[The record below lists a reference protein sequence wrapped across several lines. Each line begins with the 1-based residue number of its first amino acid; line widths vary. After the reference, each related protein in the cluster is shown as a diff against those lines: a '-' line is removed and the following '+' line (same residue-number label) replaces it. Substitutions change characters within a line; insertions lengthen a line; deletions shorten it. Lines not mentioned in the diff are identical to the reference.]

1 MRKKVLLAEQSD
13 AIRTIAE
20 SLLRQ
25 NGYDV
30 IDAVNADKAK
40 ALIITSQPNLMI
52 IGADMKDSQGIYL
65 YDALSENDATAG
77 IPILF
82 IADPDGRQIPYPDE
96 VILPRPFDP
105 AEFIERVVLF
115 VGQSGAQPEPEKVSE
130 ADPFTDGS
138 VDDEI
143 LDAALGMDQIE
154 VEDSEEM
161 NSTQM
166 TGKLRIPVEPVK
178 DGPYVNGDS
187 DTTKVE
193 SLMIRDDDPQV
204 KKKAQD
210 KVIEEPLPKLEIA
223 EDQYGLIEA
232 EKPESELPDEGKPAE
247 PDHDYDWFVNEM
259 QKDVAKAVGGAPVE
273 KPGDKQIDKTGNSEY
288 LEQVTPSQK
297 SPEPAPAPKP
307 AEIKPGGVD
316 EFISEFK
323 KEVAEI
329 AKVTDESKA
338 QPDAA
343 VSEQELKSEFESEID
358 SITDEQTVEDGPK
371 QREPMPAAKAA
382 TIAESDPTESPAP
395 LSVPDEGIDP
405 EEISHFCNYLAE
417 LLAEKLAKK
426 LADRIDRD
434 ELLAMAREE
443 LPKLVS
449 GKK

>member
-1 MRKKVLLAEQSD
+1 MRKKVLLVEQSD

-20 SLLRQ
+20 SLLHQ

-30 IDAVNADKAK
+30 IDASNADKAK
-40 ALIITSQPNLMI
+40 ALIITSQPNLLI
-52 IGADMKDSQGIYL
+52 IGADMKDSQGTYL

-105 AEFIERVVLF
+105 KEFVERVVLF
-115 VGQSGAQPEPEKVSE
+115 VGPSGQAREEDKIVE
-130 ADPFTDGS
+130 ADPFSSGS

-178 DGPYVNGDS
+178 DGPYVDGN

-193 SLMIRDDDPQV
+193 SLMIRDEDTQIKKKEQV
-204 KKKAQD
+204 KAE
-210 KVIEEPLPKLEIA
+210 EEPPTKLELA
-223 EDQYGLIEA
+223 QDQYGLMEPDA
-232 EKPESELPDEGKPAE
+232 LEPDLPNQTPAE
-247 PDHDYDWFVNEM
+247 PDHDYDWFINEM
-259 QKDVAKAVGGAPVE
+259 QKDVAKAVEGDAPAP
-273 KPGDKQIDKTGNSEY
+273 KPGDKHITKTGNSEY
-288 LEQVTPSQK
+288 LEQIGPQK
-297 SPEPAPAPKP
+297 KNAVPAPTP
-307 AEIKPGGVD
+307 AEIRPGGVD
-316 EFISEFK
+316 DFISEFK

-329 AKVTDESKA
+329 SKTTTA
-338 QPDAA
+338 TKSTPNGK
-343 VSEQELKSEFESEID
+343 VSEQDLKSQFESEID
-358 SITDEQTVEDGPK
+358 QITDEQPLEERATFAERESMPQATTVAETD
-371 QREPMPAAKAA
+371 PADA
-382 TIAESDPTESPAP
+382 TGK
-395 LSVPDEGIDP
+395 LKVPVEGVDP
-405 EEISHFCNYLAE
+405 EEIRHFCNYLAE

-426 LADRIDRD
+426 IADRINRE